1 MVLFFTPPIP
11 AIIMPYYYK
20 IVFHFPG
27 GIMLLTN
34 DGGIMELFAVAGT
47 ARGATNN
54 TAITRAGAA
63 QRAVPAVWFVKGI
76 IPFFLENF
84 PIKKF

>member
-1 MVLFFTPPIP
+1 
-11 AIIMPYYYK
+11 MPYYYK

-47 ARGATNN
+47 ARGATNY
-54 TAITRAGAA
+54 TAITRAG
-63 QRAVPAVWFVKGI
+63 QRSAPSL
-76 IPFFLENF
+76 PFGLS
-84 PIKKF
+84 KA